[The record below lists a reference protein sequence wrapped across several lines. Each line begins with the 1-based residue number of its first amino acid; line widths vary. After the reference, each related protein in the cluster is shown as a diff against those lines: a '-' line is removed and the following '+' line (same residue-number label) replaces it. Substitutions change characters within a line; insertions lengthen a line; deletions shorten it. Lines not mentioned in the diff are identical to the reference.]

1 MSNMVEI
8 MQQVAEKE
16 LKQFMITE
24 LGVVKAAYPH
34 SDEGDNNNYQ
44 CDVELKNRRTDDG
57 SPLLLKM
64 VPVAV
69 PYMGMTC
76 IPNEKDLVV
85 VNFIGGDINAPVITG
100 RLYNDEDRPP
110 VNNESEFQI
119 QHSLKEGGTF
129 KMDAEGIITL
139 TSKSTENIVTVNDD
153 LVSISNEDISLTVD
167 FSTETVS
174 IVSTKDISLKADG
187 KISFEAKEMT
197 MKTDDSIKVEAKE
210 LSMKTQAAAKIE
222 AGSSMDIKS
231 SAAMKLKGATIDL
244 N

>member
-1 MSNMVEI
+1 MSNMLDI

-16 LKQFMITE
+16 SKPFMITE
-24 LGVVKAAYPH
+24 LGIVKAAYPH

-64 VPVAV
+64 VPVTV
-69 PYMGMTC
+69 PYMGWTC
-76 IPNEKDLVV
+76 IPNENDLVV
-85 VNFIGGDINAPVITG
+85 VNFIGGDINAPIITG

-110 VNNESEFQI
+110 VNNETEFQI
-119 QHSLKEGGTF
+119 QHSLEEGGTF
-129 KMDAEGIITL
+129 KMDADGVITL
-139 TSKSTENIVTVNDD
+139 TSKSTENVVTVNDD
-153 LVSISNEDISLTVD
+153 LVSISNEEVSLTVD
-167 FSTETVS
+167 FSNETVS
-174 IVSTKDISLKADG
+174 IISTKDIELKADN

-197 MKTDDSIKVEAKE
+197 IKTDDSVKLETNE
-210 LSMKTQAAAKIE
+210 LSMKTQAATKIE